1 MRKKISVVVF
11 IISLVAL
18 AGMPALAEETMS
30 PAKKKLLEK
39 TKKESVPA
47 ATPAAETG
55 KARTDLVDLNKATK
69 QQLMT
74 LPGIG
79 EAEADK
85 IIAARPYVSK
95 MQLRKKEIIPLA
107 TFYGITDKV
116 KVDISIKVWEPPP
129 PAAPGKK
136 KEENAEKK
144 DKPKKDMFKD
154 FGK

>member
-1 MRKKISVVVF
+1 MKKQISVVVF
-11 IISLVAL
+11 IISLAAL
-18 AGMPALAEETMS
+18 AGMPALADETMS

-47 ATPAAETG
+47 ATPAAEAG

-85 IIAARPYVSK
+85 IIAARPYASK
-95 MQLRKKEIIPLA
+95 LQLRKKEIIPLT
-107 TFYGITDKV
+107 TFYEITDKV
-116 KVDISIKVWEPPP
+116 KVDISIKVLKPPP
-129 PAAPGKK
+129 PVVQK

>member
-1 MRKKISVVVF
+1 MKKQISVVVF
-11 IISLVAL
+11 IISLAAL
-18 AGMPALAEETMS
+18 AGMPALADETMS

-47 ATPAAETG
+47 IPATETG

-85 IIAARPYVSK
+85 IIAARPYASK
-95 MQLRKKEIIPLA
+95 LQLRKKEIIPLT
-107 TFYGITDKV
+107 TFYEITDKV
-116 KVDISIKVWEPPP
+116 KVDISIKVLKPPP
-129 PAAPGKK
+129 PAAQK
-136 KEENAEKK
+136 KEENAEK
-144 DKPKKDMFKD
+144 DKPKKDIFKD